1 MTKKRILLID
11 DEPGFTRILKLYLE
25 KTGAYEV
32 REENKA
38 SMALATAK
46 RFKPDLILLDVIMPD
61 MDGGEVASNI
71 IADDNLKKIPIVF
84 LTAVLAKNEQTTIS
98 GYPFIAKPVT
108 ADQVLEC
115 LQVYLGPVTEP
126 ITLSNSTEVRD
137 TGFPPSGRTGQDQE
151 RKKVFHG
158 RPHLS
163 SLNYFL
169 VTLLASFLVG
179 SGIFGYKLYT
189 QSKQSQR
196 ETLEALQRTRK
207 ELLKLRSST
216 SAALSI
222 QRKQIDEN
230 REQLG
235 DKNDSFLQMESMAPL
250 LEKTLKDLEET
261 ESLNSRNNSRVSSS
275 LLSEL
280 APSVVKL
287 YCLVNSNSDYV
298 QRGSGLLLRAAP
310 NNPKFPLYYVQT
322 NLHVAE
328 PMDHSTSQCKIVL
341 YPDTTDSNSYLV
353 FKSKSYRYYGKE
365 IDVAFLEPEYVKN
378 NPHSGSRND
387 LDVHARDEE
396 ATPLCNSINMGDRL
410 SILGYP
416 GIGG

>member
-1 MTKKRILLID
+1 MEFCRW
-11 DEPGFTRILKLYLE
+11 
-25 KTGAYEV
+25 
-32 REENKA
+32 ENKA

-71 IADDNLKKIPIVF
+71 IADDNLKRIPIVF
-84 LTAVLAKNEQTTIS
+84 LTAALAKNEQTIIS

-115 LQVYLGPVTEP
+115 LQVHLGPVPEP
-126 ITLSNSTEVRD
+126 LTLSDSTDVRD
-137 TGFPPSGRTGQDQE
+137 TGFPPSGRTGQDHE
-151 RKKVFHG
+151 RKKFFYG

-163 SLNYFL
+163 SINYFV
-169 VTLLASFLVG
+169 VTLLACFLVG
-179 SGIFGYKLYT
+179 SGIFGYQLYT

-216 SAALSI
+216 SEALSI

-365 IDVAFLEPEYVKN
+365 IDVAFLEPEYVKKQ
-378 NPHSGSRND
+378 S
-387 LDVHARDEE
+387 
-396 ATPLCNSINMGDRL
+396 
-410 SILGYP
+410 
-416 GIGG
+416 